1 MNTIFGS
8 MDNGGYSKY
17 KIYIMRENDTP
28 ESIALKYG
36 VSMDDIKENNVIENI
51 NIGDK
56 IIVPIKENEQI

>member
-1 MNTIFGS
+1 
-8 MDNGGYSKY
+8 
-17 KIYIMRENDTP
+17 MRENDTP

-56 IIVPIKENEQI
+56 IIVPIKENEQIQNTWQSKNN